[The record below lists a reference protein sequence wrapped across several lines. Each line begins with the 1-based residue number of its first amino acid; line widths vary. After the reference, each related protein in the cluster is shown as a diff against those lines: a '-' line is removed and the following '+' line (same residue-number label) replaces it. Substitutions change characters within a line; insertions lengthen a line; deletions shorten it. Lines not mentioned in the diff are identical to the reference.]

1 MCVLYACLI
10 ILNETES
17 TIYLASKE
25 ENRFNIKRNRSL
37 RWKSH
42 LYIFT
47 IRYTVKSENSNHA
60 YEQWFQTVLTQ
71 HVVDFIF
78 IIFQKKICFKTVLY
92 YIARS
97 EAVGTGRDHY
107 VFMTS
112 ALNLFMMYLCFS
124 IVRICYNKIE
134 KSKRYHYYIVY
145 LYGFTDSELF
155 KMNMQCNKDL
165 RIKIVKYHSV
175 DVIQNEEQN

>member
-1 MCVLYACLI
+1 M
-10 ILNETES
+10 
-17 TIYLASKE
+17 
-25 ENRFNIKRNRSL
+25 
-37 RWKSH
+37 
-42 LYIFT
+42 
-47 IRYTVKSENSNHA
+47 KSENSISISNCVNSTCCGFYFHHFT
-60 YEQWFQTVLTQ
+60 E
-71 HVVDFIF
+71 
-78 IIFQKKICFKTVLY
+78 KKSVLY

-124 IVRICYNKIE
+124 IVRICYNNIK
-134 KSKRYHYYIVY
+134 KSRRYHYYIVY

-155 KMNMQCNKDL
+155 KINMQCNKDL